1 MVKRNRSSVVR
12 DLTIGNRT
20 IRYYSLEAATEAG
33 LKDIARLPYSLKVLL
48 ENALRHEDG
57 RTVTTDDIAALAAW
71 PQTRRSAGEIAFYP
85 VRILMP
91 DSSGIPLMADLAAM
105 RDAMRRLGG
114 DPAQVN
120 PVIPAQLIVDH
131 SVNVDVAG
139 RADAVAQNMAME
151 YTRNGE
157 RYSFLKWAQRA
168 FSNLAVVPP
177 GVGICHQIN
186 VEYLAR
192 LVWTAEGEGG
202 GPEMA
207 FPDSLLGMDSHTPM
221 VNSLGVFGWGVG
233 GIEAAAALLGQPV
246 SVPIPEVIGCRLT
259 GRPRSGLTATDVIL
273 TLTQVLRAKG
283 VVQKFVEYWGDGVA
297 ALTLT
302 DRATIANMAPE
313 YGATMGF
320 FPIDVQTLE
329 YLALSGRDAG
339 HIALV
344 EAYAR
349 AQGLWRDANTPEP
362 AFTDVVEVDLAA
374 IEPCM
379 AGPHRPQDRVRLAH
393 VPETVAQAVS
403 KVREANGNAVP
414 PAAPDA
420 GDASAIGDGD
430 VAIAAITSCTNSSN
444 PTVILAA
451 GLLARNAL
459 ARGLKAKPWVKTSL
473 APGSRV
479 VAAYLEKAGLQGALD
494 ALGFQLVGFGCTTC
508 LGNSG
513 PLAEPVRRAVEEK
526 GLMVAAVTSSN
537 RNFEGRVH
545 PQCRM
550 AYLASP
556 PMVVACALAGTLTR
570 NLTTEPLGYDP
581 DGKPVRLADIWPG
594 PDDIRDALHR
604 AVTSELFRQSYA
616 DVFVGGRQWDALDV
630 SDGVTFAWD
639 EASTYILRPPFFD
652 ETSLAMPSMSDI
664 RGGRPLLILG
674 DSITTDHISPVGTI
688 TADSLAGRYLVDRGI
703 MPDAF
708 NSFAGRRVNHHVMMR
723 GGFANIR
730 LRNEMVPGT
739 EGGFTRHMPDGGVTT
754 VYDAA
759 MAYKTEGVPLVVVA
773 GKEYGAGSS
782 RDWAAKVT
790 RLLGIRAVIAESFER
805 IHRSNLIC
813 MGVLPLQFTD
823 GATRHSLQ
831 LDGSEVFDIEGI
843 AGIDQPGGKIACRIH
858 RTDGTGT
865 SVWLHSRLDTR
876 YEVDYWRHGGI
887 LDYVLRALLGSETPA

>member
-1 MVKRNRSSVVR
+1 MVERNSFKVLR
-12 DLTIGNRT
+12 DLTIGKRT
-20 IRYYSLEAATEAG
+20 VRYYSLEAAAEAG
-33 LKDIARLPYSLKVLL
+33 LDAISRLPYSLKVLL

-57 RTVTTDDIAALAAW
+57 RTVTADDIAALAAW
-71 PQTRRSAGEIAFYP
+71 PQNRRSAGEIAFYP

-105 RDAMRRLGG
+105 RDAVRGLGG
-114 DPAQVN
+114 DPARVN

-131 SVNVDVAG
+131 SVNIDVAG
-139 RADAVAQNMAME
+139 SFNAAARNMDME

-157 RYSFLKWAQRA
+157 RYSFLKWAQGA

-192 LVWTAEGEGG
+192 LVCTTEGTEGS
-202 GPEMA
+202 PETA

-246 SVPIPEVIGCRLT
+246 SVPIPEVVGCRLT
-259 GRPRSGLTATDVIL
+259 GRPRAGLTATDIIL

-320 FPIDVQTLE
+320 FPIDAQTLD
-329 YLALSGRDAG
+329 YLALSGRDAD

-349 AQGLWRDANTPEP
+349 AQGLWRNDDTPEP

-379 AGPHRPQDRVRLAH
+379 AGPRRPQDRVRLAQ
-393 VPETVAQAVS
+393 VPETVAEAISAYRQS
-403 KVREANGNAVP
+403 KRSPVP
-414 PAAPDA
+414 PAAR
-420 GDASAIGDGD
+420 DASDALAIDDGD

-451 GLLARNAL
+451 GLLARNAV
-459 ARGLKAKPWVKTSL
+459 ARGLKVKPWVKTSL

-479 VAAYLEKAGLQGALD
+479 VAAYLEKAGLQRPLD

-513 PLAEPVRRAVEEK
+513 PLAEPVRRAIEEK
-526 GLMVAAVTSSN
+526 DLMVAAVTSSN

-556 PMVVACALAGTLTR
+556 PLVVACALAGTLTR
-570 NLTTEPLGYDP
+570 DLTTEPLGHDH
-581 DGKPVRLADIWPG
+581 DGKPVRLADIWPN
-594 PDDIRDALHR
+594 PDDIRDALRR
-604 AVTSELFRQSYA
+604 AVTPELFRESYA
-616 DVFVGGRQWDALDV
+616 DVFEGGRQWDALDV
-630 SDGVTFAWD
+630 ADGVTFDWD
-639 EASTYILRPPFFD
+639 ETSTYILQPPFFD
-652 ETSLAMPSMSDI
+652 ETAPTLQPPSDI
-664 RGGRPLLILG
+664 RGARPLLILG

-688 TADSLAGRYLVDRGI
+688 TADSLAGRYLVDLGI
-703 MPDAF
+703 APDAF

-730 LRNEMVPGT
+730 LRNEMAPGT
-739 EGGFTRHMPDGGVTT
+739 EGGFTRLMPEGTST
-754 VYDAA
+754 SIYDAA
-759 MAYKTEGVPLVVVA
+759 AAYRARGVPLVVVA

-813 MGVLPLQFTD
+813 MGVLPLEFTGGATRRTLGLDGGEILDIEGVAGLERPGGTVTCCIRRPD
-823 GATRHSLQ
+823 GATETIMLR
-831 LDGSEVFDIEGI
+831 
-843 AGIDQPGGKIACRIH
+843 
-858 RTDGTGT
+858 
-865 SVWLHSRLDTR
+865 SRLDTA
-876 YEVDYWRHGGI
+876 YDVDYWRNGGI
-887 LDYVLRALLGSETPA
+887 LDYVLRGLLPVDAVA